1 MTRIQANLRVNRDF
15 NIGNEKMDSK
25 KYISDAAIQAKRVE
39 DEANNWD
46 IPTLDQLELPKDGE
60 LPIIDL
66 EPLQAKHPS
75 AIENIASQLSDIL
88 KNTGF
93 FLISNHGC
101 EVVVQ
106 ETLKAAREFHHTLT
120 AAEKESIA
128 FGERGVGYIK
138 INQKILPKRKK
149 GNMNETF
156 IIKRELGPRN
166 ITLESNPFPDESKLP
181 GFKQQVLEYADCME
195 NLALSLL
202 PVFAVALDLEPN
214 YFEAAFTQPLYRLR
228 LSHYPPANLES
239 SQYGIAP
246 HTDTSFFTLL
256 AQVVIDFYS
265 LVKCYS
271 NVTNEIRISK

>member
-15 NIGNEKMDSK
+15 NIGNEKMDST

-66 EPLQAKHPS
+66 EPLQAKNPS
-75 AIENIASQLSDIL
+75 AIDNIASQLSDIL

-106 ETLKAAREFHHTLT
+106 KTLKAAREFHNTLT
-120 AAEKESIA
+120 PVEKESIA

-195 NLALSLL
+195 KLALSLL

-256 AQVVIDFYS
+256 AQVVIDFYF
-265 LVKCYS
+265 LVKLL
-271 NVTNEIRISK
+271 